1 MSLLLADLEKA
12 VGTWVSCRTRPGDGF
27 PSLDSALI
35 QAARFRIAV
44 EAVFYRHPTLRRL
57 SLANEPEL
65 SVNSWLSDRAT
76 SWQRIHRT
84 G

>member
-1 MSLLLADLEKA
+1 MGVLSY
-12 VGTWVSCRTRPGDGF
+12 TSRTR
-27 PSLDSALI
+27 LYALI

-76 SWQRIHRT
+76 SWQRIYRT
-84 G
+84 S